1 MKTRGRTE
9 LPESIFH
16 NIIGLR
22 VEESVFTRLHVVT
35 RLLVI
40 MCLAI
45 GAAFAN
51 TITSSLI
58 LASTCLIL
66 LLISKTPIRAIGRY
80 LVVVLSILCFIVL
93 GFTVFTYTPGNVTYW
108 EVTILRVGT
117 EKGVWEWKIALTDK
131 ALEYSLTFIFRMLA
145 MVLSSILLFTTI
157 SDRDLV
163 WGLRSIGVPSAI
175 SIAMAIFLRGIA
187 LFVEDYRIV
196 REALMAR
203 GVDVEKASII
213 EKFKIYS
220 TSLVPLIMLMI
231 KRSYEFSMALEAKG
245 VKLGFKR
252 RRGYRVY
259 SLRKIDAV
267 AMMLTI
273 SLLLLYVSWSTG
285 VISL

>member
-1 MKTRGRTE
+1 M
-9 LPESIFH
+9 PESIFH